1 MFFLNTSTE
10 QVEETL
16 EEIMQLS
23 NNLPSLH
30 SAVELTSPD

>member
-1 MFFLNTSTE
+1 MFFLNTSTG

-30 SAVELTSPD
+30 SAAELTSPD